1 ERSGHPKHRLI
12 DKDHPHYPD
21 ILSLRQN
28 CPTFASVSGSWSL
41 LDGMSAI
48 ATGSFLAE
56 PNRSSYLF
64 TAFPPGIPCA
74 CPSPRSIV
82 TWTPP
87 AARRCVRASCSS
99 CWPGGGCGGAVTPE
113 GIRWYDGAEG
123 GCQMSA
129 PPLVSDEEVYSLS
142 PAELRFREACQF
154 YALFKRYHGPDAGLK
169 GNRFLW
175 MCYVDAFLT
184 AIVSVKDL
192 TSLRSQ
198 LNASDA
204 FRFIVVMRNIT
215 AHQAVVSV
223 ASSVSMVVR
232 DIHVQAGAHNPDRPD
247 HEMPILAASKIAT
260 ALTNYEAQL
269 RAQDVRTNKHTGKT
283 TSMWDREGGNV
294 RGALRWNAKLAAL
307 PEPRVPLS
315 DAFLEVINFVAKVC
329 GFI

>member
-1 ERSGHPKHRLI
+1 
-12 DKDHPHYPD
+12 
-21 ILSLRQN
+21 
-28 CPTFASVSGSWSL
+28 
-41 LDGMSAI
+41 
-48 ATGSFLAE
+48 
-56 PNRSSYLF
+56 
-64 TAFPPGIPCA
+64 
-74 CPSPRSIV
+74 
-82 TWTPP
+82 
-87 AARRCVRASCSS
+87 
-99 CWPGGGCGGAVTPE
+99 
-113 GIRWYDGAEG
+113 
-123 GCQMSA
+123 MSA

-223 ASSVSMVVR
+223 ASPVSMVVR

-247 HEMPILAASKIAT
+247 HEMPILAASRIAT

-329 GFI
+329 GFIVPALGG